1 MLSPVPAVLV
11 SCGDQ
16 EDSNLCTVAWTGIIN
31 SKPPKTYISLRPS
44 RFSHEIIKKTG
55 EFCINMPSSDLVRA
69 VDYCGVKSGRDLN
82 KFKEMNLT
90 PEKTEN
96 LSCPGIK
103 ECPITLECKV
113 TDILTLG
120 SHDMFLA
127 DIVSVAV
134 REDLIDDTGRLRLD
148 KVGLFA
154 YAHGTYYLLG
164 KRIGTFGYS
173 VKKKKPKPKR
183 TN

>member
-148 KVGLFA
+148 KAGLFA